1 MAEQCRASLSVQWH
15 ITSRC
20 MKRCRHC
27 YMFESERYRTEI
39 ENELT
44 YEKMVA
50 ILDDINEFEKK
61 YNFGVNDFFIT
72 GGDPVL
78 NPDYENL
85 LLELKRRG
93 KRIYIMGNPETLT
106 PEIIK
111 VFKGAVSL
119 PSMKAWT

>member
-50 ILDDINEFEKK
+50 ILDDIN
-61 YNFGVNDFFIT
+61 
-72 GGDPVL
+72 
-78 NPDYENL
+78 
-85 LLELKRRG
+85 
-93 KRIYIMGNPETLT
+93 
-106 PEIIK
+106 
-111 VFKGAVSL
+111 
-119 PSMKAWT
+119 

>member
-50 ILDDINEFEKK
+50 ILVD
-61 YNFGVNDFFIT
+61 
-72 GGDPVL
+72 
-78 NPDYENL
+78 
-85 LLELKRRG
+85 
-93 KRIYIMGNPETLT
+93 
-106 PEIIK
+106 
-111 VFKGAVSL
+111 
-119 PSMKAWT
+119 